1 MFRIRI
7 ALSTLA
13 FSLSFSA
20 CAVLG
25 KKNPPNPET
34 CTRVQNQ
41 AYQVVLDSAK
51 VSGTVLIFN
60 PQSEQTFSNNFDYA
74 SMGFSPASTF
84 KIPNTLIGL
93 ELGLLR
99 SEDDVFQW
107 DGVSRWNENWNQ
119 DLPLRDA
126 FRFSCLPCYQQLARK
141 IGYDNM
147 QAWLE
152 AFQYGNMDF
161 DSSEIDQFWLTGKS
175 KISCFQQIQFL
186 QQVQE
191 KQLPVKSESRNT
203 LLRVMLSD
211 SSSEF
216 ELRGKTGWCTQD
228 SIDYLWYVGILEKG
242 RKHYYVALQV
252 TPKPDIE
259 ARNLATVRKEIA
271 LECFRI
277 QGFIKE

>member
-1 MFRIRI
+1 MSPTRI
-7 ALSTLA
+7 AGIALPMLLSM
-13 FSLSFSA
+13 SA
-20 CAVLG
+20 CALLG
-25 KKNPPNPET
+25 KKNLPNPET
-34 CTRVQNQ
+34 CSRTQNS
-41 AYQVVLDSAK
+41 AFQVIIDSAK
-51 VSGTVLIFN
+51 VSGTVLVFD
-60 PQSEQTFSNNFDYA
+60 PQAAQAYSNNFDYA
-74 SMGFSPASTF
+74 SRGFSPASTF

-99 SEDDVFQW
+99 SEDDIFYW
-107 DGVSRWNENWNQ
+107 DGVNRWNENWNQ
-119 DLPLRDA
+119 DLPLKEA

-152 AFQYGNMDF
+152 AFQYGTMDF
-161 DSSEIDQFWLTGKS
+161 DSSEIDQFWLTGQS

-186 QQVQE
+186 QRMQE
-191 KQLPVKSESRNT
+191 NQLPVKPESRNT

-211 SSSEF
+211 STDEF

-271 LECFRI
+271 LECFRSL
-277 QGFIKE
+277 GYIK